1 MELKSLLSGIKS
13 FMKNKIKFLTNTEDK
28 KRLMSNFFSLSVLQ
42 GANYILPLLTLPY
55 LVRVLGVEYF
65 GLLAFATAMIT
76 YFQILTDYGFDL
88 TATREISIHRE
99 NKEKVVEIFSS
110 VMTIKIILM
119 FVSFFLLS
127 ILVFSFEKFSKD
139 ALVYFL
145 TFGIVIGQVLF
156 PVWFFQG
163 MERMKYITYLNILSK
178 VIFTIAIFVF
188 VQEQSDYYLVPF
200 LTSIGFM
207 IAGIWSLYLIKKEFG
222 ISFQLQTHLTIK
234 KYFIDGWDVF
244 VSRIFVSLYTTIN
257 ILLLGFFTNHTVVG
271 YYAIAEKIVNAV
283 GGLFTPANQTI
294 YPYMAKIYN
303 KQKEKFFDF
312 TKKVAISYLVLAI
325 VMCIALY
332 IFSEFIVRIISGNVD
347 VNIMN
352 IYYVLIFTL
361 ITIPFGPLF
370 TQVLIIQKRNK
381 EFNKIVRNTFILNM
395 LIAPFLIFNYSGIG
409 LAVSINIVYLYHV
422 LYLFKTLKFQGEN

>member
-1 MELKSLLSGIKS
+1 ML
-13 FMKNKIKFLTNTEDK
+13 NKIKNIANTEDK
-28 KRLMSNFFSLSVLQ
+28 KRLLSNFFSLSVLQ
-42 GANYILPLLTLPY
+42 GANYILPLITLPY

-65 GLLAFATAMIT
+65 GLLAFATATVT

-88 TATREISIHRE
+88 TATREISIHRDD
-99 NKEKVVEIFSS
+99 KEKVIEIFSS
-110 VMTIKIILM
+110 VMTIKFTLM
-119 FVSFFLLS
+119 FASFLLLT
-127 ILVFSFEKFSKD
+127 ILVFSFEKFSND
-139 ALVYFL
+139 TLVYFL
-145 TFGIVIGQVLF
+145 TFGTVIGQVFF
-156 PVWFFQG
+156 PIWFFQG

-178 VIFTIAIFVF
+178 TIFTIAIFVF
-188 VQEQSDYYLVPF
+188 VKEQSDYYLVPL
-200 LTSIGFM
+200 LTSVGFL

-257 ILLLGFFTNHTVVG
+257 IFLLGLFTNNTVVG

-303 KQKEKFFDF
+303 QQKEKFFDF
-312 TKKVAISYLVLAI
+312 TKKIAISYLLLAI
-325 VMCIALY
+325 VMYIALY
-332 IFSEFIVRIISGNVD
+332 IFGEFIVRIISGNVD

-381 EFNKIVRNTFILNM
+381 EFNKVVRNTFILNM
-395 LIAPFLIFNYSGIG
+395 FIAPFLIFNYNGIG
-409 LAVSINIVYLYHV
+409 LAISINIVYLYHV
-422 LYLFKTLKFQGEN
+422 FYLIKTLKFQGEN